1 MPQEGFKRKLTAI
14 FSADVAGY
22 SRLMGED
29 EPATVKTLK
38 AYREIMTTLT
48 HQHRGRVVDSPG
60 DNLLA
65 EFASVVDAVES
76 GVEIQNVLKSKNAEL
91 PENRRMEFRIGIN
104 LGDVIEEGNRIY
116 GEGVNIA
123 ARLESMAARGG
134 ICISGPAYDQV
145 ENKFDLDFEYLGEQA
160 VKNIKKPI
168 RVYQVGMEGDF
179 FGVETSKELKLPDM
193 PSIAVLPFTNMSI
206 DPEQEYFCDGIT
218 EEIITGLAT
227 VPQLFVIARNS
238 SFTYK
243 GKHVKVQQ
251 VSEEL
256 GVKYILEGSVRK
268 SSNRVRITAQL
279 INAKTG
285 DHLWAERYDR
295 DLNDIFAL
303 QDEITMKIVTA
314 LQVKLTVGEQA
325 RLWGRR
331 TDNLDAFLKYLSARS
346 YYGHG
351 KKDTYALVRQIAQEA
366 IDFDEG
372 YCDPYVLMAWT
383 HWYDARQGSS
393 ESREESF
400 NKAKLL
406 TQKAQEIDD
415 SHPDVHGLLGLI
427 HLYQMQHEKAIFEG
441 QKAITLGPNNAE
453 AHMIMAHIF
462 RFSGMF
468 NKAISMIQRALRLE
482 PYYRSFYLSGLAMC
496 YYYLDRY
503 EESVAK
509 AKEYLSLAENR
520 GEDELLYFGHCILAM
535 NYVRLG
541 QVKKAR
547 KEGAE
552 VLKLFPGYSLE
563 WDSKA
568 SFYKCTEHLERQHE
582 DLRKAGIK

>member
-1 MPQEGFKRKLTAI
+1 
-14 FSADVAGY
+14 
-22 SRLMGED
+22 
-29 EPATVKTLK
+29 
-38 AYREIMTTLT
+38 
-48 HQHRGRVVDSPG
+48 
-60 DNLLA
+60 
-65 EFASVVDAVES
+65 
-76 GVEIQNVLKSKNAEL
+76 
-91 PENRRMEFRIGIN
+91 
-104 LGDVIEEGNRIY
+104 VIEEGNRIY

-179 FGVETSKELKLPDM
+179 FGETSKELKLPDM

-372 YCDPYVLMAWT
+372 YSDPYVLMAWT
-383 HWYDARQGSS
+383 HWYDARHGSS

-427 HLYQMQHEKAIFEG
+427 HLYQMQHEKAISEG

-453 AHMIMAHIF
+453 AHSIMAHIF

-468 NKAISMIQRALRLE
+468 NKAGSMIQRALRLE
-482 PYYRSFYLSGLAMC
+482 PYYPSIYLSRLAMC

-509 AKEYLSLAENR
+509 AKEFLSLAENR

-547 KEGAE
+547 KEGTE
-552 VLKLFPGYSLE
+552 VYKLFPGYSLE